1 LTVFWKFSGRGN
13 PICFGLVK
21 KLLFLGHFM
30 QKTRT
35 DNVFLNDK
43 NRIEVSGYVF
53 KIMLLLNDHNKFFDS
68 IHMEPFY
75 QPSVAMFVE

>member
-1 LTVFWKFSGRGN
+1 VKEEALSVL
-13 PICFGLVK
+13 GLVK

-43 NRIEVSGYVF
+43 NRIVYEVSGY
-53 KIMLLLNDHNKFFDS
+53 LRL
-68 IHMEPFY
+68 
-75 QPSVAMFVE
+75 